1 MPTVPTAVHRK
12 CLKFLSANAAKWVC
26 ALGLL
31 AAASGAL
38 ATIGTTQAAPPSQSG
53 GLEVRIQRITLVS
66 DFEDTIRS
74 TFDRGARIDAVL
86 ELKDLRNPEDFARDD
101 PDFAAT
107 YTLSFLINSL
117 RAGTLLQGRDDP
129 ANLTT
134 VMLEPGEESTATI
147 TWNVPYDFPEG
158 EYDFRVEINTEDNPN
173 RVEHY
178 LQREFRITSGLDYVL
193 ISNNRIDFGNVK
205 DEETPRSELILIAPI
220 NGRAG
225 DLKWQVTDWP
235 SEWLELIEPPPDPL
249 DPTRSVEVINND
261 HILIFEV
268 SEKALFGNYADEDVV
283 ISTNA
288 GEFVVKVSGRIDRHA
303 SGDIDSFN
311 INPPRQVDAGDT
323 VSIRYRI
330 DNNGRTDVQ
339 YRVTFT
345 IVSPT
350 NAIIYDSSTTG
361 DDPIIEVPDD
371 DTSGNLEF
379 LWQVP
384 FGAVAGNY
392 RVGVELRDAN
402 DFGSSPFDSIDAAG
416 SDAAVFKVLEGANIR
431 VSPAEFQFGSVLE
444 QTSQRPE
451 TSFSVSNIGR
461 LTLEWEVQ
469 SVPDWMELVRPTGP
483 VTGDGSITLR
493 VRGDLQPGSYSD
505 DLVIESNGG
514 PATIR
519 LGINI
524 RSGTPRLP
532 TSTPSPT
539 PLATETPLPTPTAE
553 PTETPVPPTNTPA
566 PATAE
571 PESTATH
578 TPEPTATPAPTD
590 TPVPPT
596 DTPVPATTEPES
608 TATHT
613 PEPTATVA
621 PTDTP
626 MPEPAATDTP
636 TATTEPTATSTPLP
650 TNTPEPT
657 ATHTAV
663 PPTHTAVPPTETP
676 VPPTATVLPPS
687 ATPTPE
693 PEATD
698 TPTTEAPPSDT
709 PAPPPPTAIQPGTS
723 DTPPG
728 GACSESPV
736 PVSPLTGAANLAL
749 LLLPIAFAGGARW
762 RARQRRN
769 VD

>member
-12 CLKFLSANAAKWVC
+12 CLKFLSANATKWVC

-117 RAGTLLQGRDDP
+117 RAGTVLQGRDDP

-158 EYDFRVEINTEDNPN
+158 EYNFRVEISTEDNPN

-249 DPTRSVEVINND
+249 HPTRSVEVINND

-288 GEFVVKVSGRIDRHA
+288 GEFVVNVSARINRHA
-303 SGDIDSFN
+303 SGEIEAFSVTR
-311 INPPRQVDAGDT
+311 PRRVDAGET
-323 VSIRYRI
+323 INIRYRI
-330 DNNGRTDVQ
+330 DNNGRTDVL
-339 YRVTFT
+339 YRVTFI
-345 IVSPT
+345 IVSPS
-350 NAIIYDSSTTG
+350 NAVIYDSSTTG
-361 DDPIIEVPDD
+361 EDQIIEVPDG
-371 DTSGNLEF
+371 DTSGNLDF
-379 LWQVP
+379 PWHVP
-384 FGAVAGNY
+384 FGALKGRY
-392 RVGVELRDAN
+392 SVGIELRNAHE
-402 DFGSSPFDSIDAAG
+402 FSSSPFDSIDPSD
-416 SDAAVFKVLEGANIR
+416 SDAAYFDVLEGAKIKVNR
-431 VSPAEFQFGSVLE
+431 TEFQFGSVLE
-444 QTSQRPE
+444 QTLQRPE
-451 TSFSVSNIGR
+451 TSFSVTNAGR

-469 SVPDWMELVRPTGP
+469 SVPDWMELVSPTGP
-483 VTGDGSITLR
+483 VTGDGGITLR
-493 VRGDLQPGSYSD
+493 VRGDLQPGIYSD

-539 PLATETPLPTPTAE
+539 PLATETPLPTPTEE
-553 PTETPVPPTNTPA
+553 PTETPVPPTNTPV
-566 PATAE
+566 PATA
-571 PESTATH
+571 
-578 TPEPTATPAPTD
+578 
-590 TPVPPT
+590 
-596 DTPVPATTEPES
+596 EPES

-650 TNTPEPT
+650 TNTPEPTATHTPEPT

>member
-12 CLKFLSANAAKWVC
+12 CLKFLSANATKWVC

-38 ATIGTTQAAPPSQSG
+38 ATTGTTQAAPPSQSG

-86 ELKDLRNPEDFARDD
+86 ELKDLRSPEDFDIDD

-117 RAGTLLQGRDDP
+117 RAGTVLRGRDDP

-158 EYDFRVEINTEDNPN
+158 EYNFRVEISTEDNPN
-173 RVEHY
+173 GVEHY

-205 DEETPRSELILIAPI
+205 DEETPRSERILIAPI

-225 DLKWQVTDWP
+225 DLKWRVTDWP

-249 DPTRSVEVINND
+249 DPTRSVEVIDND

-283 ISTNA
+283 ISANA
-288 GEFVVKVSGRIDRHA
+288 GEFVVNVSARINRHA
-303 SGDIDSFN
+303 SGEIEAFSVTR
-311 INPPRQVDAGDT
+311 PRRVDAGET
-323 VSIRYRI
+323 INIRYRI
-330 DNNGRTDVQ
+330 DNNGRTDVL
-339 YRVTFT
+339 YRVTFI
-345 IVSPT
+345 IVSPS
-350 NAIIYDSSTTG
+350 NAVIYDSSTTG
-361 DDPIIEVPDD
+361 EDQIIEVPDG
-371 DTSGNLEF
+371 DTSGNLDF
-379 LWQVP
+379 PWHVP
-384 FGAVAGNY
+384 FGALKGRY
-392 RVGVELRDAN
+392 SVGVELRNAHE
-402 DFGSSPFDSIDAAG
+402 FSSSPFDSIDP
-416 SDAAVFKVLEGANIR
+416 SDSDSAYFDVLEGAKIK
-431 VSPAEFQFGSVLE
+431 VTPTEWQFGSVLE
-444 QTSQRPE
+444 QSSQQQEATFAVTNTGRPP
-451 TSFSVSNIGR
+451 FQ
-461 LTLEWEVQ
+461 WEVKAI
-469 SVPDWMELVRPTGP
+469 PAWTELVRPLGKE
-483 VTGDGSITLR
+483 TGDGGVTLR
-493 VRGDLQPGSYSD
+493 LKDDIPAGSHTAVLIID
-505 DLVIESNGG
+505 SNGG
-514 PATIR
+514 EAVVD
-519 LGINI
+519 LAVNI
-524 RSGTPRLP
+524 RSGPRR
-532 TSTPSPT
+532 SPT
-539 PLATETPLPTPTAE
+539 PTPTATPE
-553 PTETPVPPTNTPA
+553 ATSTPMPTATAGPTDTPVPTETPVPPTNTPV

-578 TPEPTATPAPTD
+578 TPEPTAT
-590 TPVPPT
+590 
-596 DTPVPATTEPES
+596 
-608 TATHT
+608 
-613 PEPTATVA
+613 VA
-621 PTDTP
+621 PADTP

-676 VPPTATVLPPS
+676 VPPTATEVPPS

-709 PAPPPPTAIQPGTS
+709 PAPPPPTAIQPDTS